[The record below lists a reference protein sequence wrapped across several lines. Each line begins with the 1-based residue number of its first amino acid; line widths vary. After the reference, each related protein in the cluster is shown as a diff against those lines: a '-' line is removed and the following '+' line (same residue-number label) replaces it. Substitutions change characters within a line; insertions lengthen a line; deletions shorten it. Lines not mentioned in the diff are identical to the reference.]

1 LGIKFALAADFSAAW
16 RHFRRKPVAPGLL
29 RQGRLLRSLFV
40 LSILVPGM
48 AAALTNRFAALLLYL
63 WFALFR
69 PQDWLWIDITRL
81 RLSMVLGAMLIGPSL
96 LTGIMPN
103 VTHPL
108 SAGSILFLVCALV
121 SQMGAFSPDIGWLW
135 IDFLVRLLL
144 VCTLLVTL
152 ASTPRRIVAVL
163 AVIACS
169 LGIHAG
175 KAGFAWLV
183 IGGVRFAD
191 GLSGA
196 FVDNNGYAM
205 GTVMIMPLLVATAQ
219 NVHYLFEGRWPRV
232 ELWTR
237 RAIYAMA
244 FFCTFTVIGTYSRGG
259 FLSLSA
265 AVLMFI
271 ALQRRR
277 AAAFTAL
284 GTVVLL
290 ALFIVPLPS
299 SYTERLSTIRT
310 YEEIGEDSAMSRP
323 HFWKVAV
330 RMAEQNFFGVGLR
343 GYDNAYDFY
352 DFLDGRYGRGR
363 SVHSSHYMV
372 LAELG
377 YPGAVVWGCLLI
389 GSFLVGWR
397 IRARAS
403 SPDLPDDARE
413 FVFTCS
419 NALMVSMAGFT
430 VGGSFLAL
438 ALNDLTWLT
447 FALLAALDR
456 WSHAACVAKRA
467 ETFQRAGTVVRSE
480 FAGAAA
486 FSRPIGE
493 PTA

>member
-1 LGIKFALAADFSAAW
+1 
-16 RHFRRKPVAPGLL
+16 
-29 RQGRLLRSLFV
+29 
-40 LSILVPGM
+40 M
-48 AAALTNRFAALLLYL
+48 CAALTNRFAALLLYL

-69 PQDWLWIDITRL
+69 PQDWLWMDITSL

-108 SAGSILFLVCALV
+108 SIGGILFLACALV
-121 SQMGAFSPDIGWLW
+121 SQVTALSPDVGWLW

-144 VCTLLVTL
+144 VCLLLVPL
-152 ASTPRRIVAVL
+152 ASTPKRIVAVI

-205 GTVMIMPLLVATAQ
+205 GTVMIMPLLVAAAQ
-219 NVHYLFEGRWPRV
+219 NIHYLFDGSWPLV
-232 ELWTR
+232 ERWTR
-237 RAIYAMA
+237 RIVYGMA

-265 AVLMFI
+265 AVLLFI
-271 ALQRRR
+271 GLQKRR
-277 AAAFTAL
+277 AAAFTVL
-284 GTVVLL
+284 GVVVTLV
-290 ALFIVPLPS
+290 LFVVPLPS

-343 GYDNAYDFY
+343 GYDNAYDKY

-377 YPGAVVWGCLLI
+377 YPGAFVWGGLLF
-389 GSFLVGWR
+389 GSFAIGWR
-397 IRARAS
+397 TRARAW
-403 SPDLPDDARE
+403 SPDLPEEARN

-419 NALMVSMAGFT
+419 NALMVSMAGFM

-456 WSHAACVAKRA
+456 WSRAACEAKRL
-467 ETFQRAGTVVRSE
+467 ERFRATAGAVQPA
-480 FAGAAA
+480 FAGAA

-493 PTA
+493 STA

>member
-1 LGIKFALAADFSAAW
+1 M
-16 RHFRRKPVAPGLL
+16 V
-29 RQGRLLRSLFV
+29 
-40 LSILVPGM
+40 
-48 AAALTNRFAALLLYL
+48 AALTNRFAALLLYL

-69 PQDWLWIDITRL
+69 PQDWLWMDITRF

-96 LTGIMPN
+96 LTGILPN

-108 SAGSILFLVCALV
+108 SIGGLLFLASALV
-121 SQMGAFSPDIGWLW
+121 SQMGAFSPDVGWLW

-144 VCTLLVTL
+144 VCMLLVTL
-152 ASTPRRIVAVL
+152 SSTPQRIVAVL

-205 GTVMIMPLLVATAQ
+205 GTVMIMPLLIATAQ
-219 NVHYLFEGRWPRV
+219 NIHFLFEGRWPQV
-232 ELWTR
+232 ETWAR
-237 RAIYAMA
+237 RAVYGMA

-265 AVLMFI
+265 AVLLFI
-271 ALQRRR
+271 ALQKRR
-277 AAAFTAL
+277 AAAFAGL
-284 GTVVLL
+284 GVVVLL
-290 ALFIVPLPS
+290 GLVIVPLPKE
-299 SYTERLSTIRT
+299 YTERLSTIRT

-343 GYDNAYDFY
+343 GYDNAYDKY

-377 YPGAVVWGCLLI
+377 YPGAAVWGSMLI
-389 GSFLVGWR
+389 GSFLIGWR
-397 IRARAS
+397 TRARAW
-403 SPDLPDDARE
+403 SPDLPEDARN

-456 WSHAACVAKRA
+456 WSRNACAAKRLEA
-467 ETFQRAGTVVRSE
+467 YQLAGTGTASFAGLGRGGAP
-480 FAGAAA
+480 AGAAA

-493 PTA
+493 PTP

>member
-1 LGIKFALAADFSAAW
+1 
-16 RHFRRKPVAPGLL
+16 
-29 RQGRLLRSLFV
+29 LLRSLFI
-40 LSILVPGM
+40 LAILVPGLV
-48 AAALTNRFAALLLYL
+48 AAGTNRFAALLLYL

-69 PQDWLWIDITRL
+69 PQDWLWMDITRFK
-81 RLSMVLGAMLIGPSL
+81 LSMVIGAMLVGPSV

-108 SAGSILFLVCALV
+108 SVGGLLFLACALV
-121 SQMGAFSPDIGWLW
+121 SQLTAFSPDVGWHW

-144 VCTLLVTL
+144 VCMFLVTL
-152 ASTPRRIVAVL
+152 ASTPKRIVAVL
-163 AVIACS
+163 GVIACS
-169 LGIHAG
+169 LGVHAG

-191 GLSGA
+191 GLAGA

-219 NVHYLFEGRWPRV
+219 NVHLLFEGRRPGV
-232 ELWTR
+232 ERWTR
-237 RAIYAMA
+237 RALFAMA

-259 FLSLSA
+259 FLSLAA
-265 AVLMFI
+265 AVLAFVALSKRRMAGFSAI
-271 ALQRRR
+271 A
-277 AAAFTAL
+277 AV
-284 GTVVLL
+284 VVLV
-290 ALFIVPLPS
+290 LFVVPLPK

-310 YEEIGEDSAMSRP
+310 YEEIGEDSARSRP

-343 GYDNAYDFY
+343 GYDNAYDRY

-377 YPGAVVWGCLLI
+377 YPGAFVWGGLLI
-389 GSFLVGWR
+389 GFFLIGWR
-397 IRARAS
+397 TRQRAW
-403 SPDLPDDARE
+403 SPYLPDDARE

-419 NALMVSMAGFT
+419 NALMVSMAGFV

-456 WSHAACVAKRA
+456 WSQRACDAKRL
-467 ETFQRAGTVVRSE
+467 EEYQR
-480 FAGAAA
+480 AGAAA
-486 FSRPIGE
+486 GRAGGGFAAAAFPAAAALHQPVGE
-493 PTA
+493 PIA

>member
-1 LGIKFALAADFSAAW
+1 
-16 RHFRRKPVAPGLL
+16 
-29 RQGRLLRSLFV
+29 LLRSLFV
-40 LSILVPGM
+40 LSILLPGM
-48 AAALTNRFAALLLYL
+48 VAALTNRFAALLLYL

-69 PQDWLWIDITRL
+69 PQDWLWMDITRF
-81 RLSMVLGAMLIGPSL
+81 RLSMVLGALLIGPAL
-96 LTGIMPN
+96 LTGILPN

-108 SAGSILFLVCALV
+108 SVGGLLFLACSLV
-121 SQMGAFSPDIGWLW
+121 SQMGAFSPDLGWLW

-144 VCTLLVTL
+144 VCMLLVTL
-152 ASTPRRIVAVL
+152 VSTRQRFVAVI

-183 IGGVRFAD
+183 IGGVRFSD

-205 GTVMIMPLLVATAQ
+205 GTVMIMPLLVATGQ
-219 NVHYLFEGRWPRV
+219 NIHYLFEGRWPQIEV
-232 ELWTR
+232 WAR
-237 RAIYAMA
+237 RAVYAMA

-265 AVLMFI
+265 AVLVFI
-271 ALQRRR
+271 ALQKRR
-277 AAAFTAL
+277 AAAFSGLAV
-284 GTVVLL
+284 VVLIGL
-290 ALFIVPLPS
+290 LVVPLPQE
-299 SYTERLSTIRT
+299 YTERLSTIRT

-352 DFLDGRYGRGR
+352 DFLDGRYGRRR

-377 YPGAVVWGCLLI
+377 YPGAVVWAGLLI
-389 GSFLVGWR
+389 GSLLIGWR
-397 IRARAS
+397 IRARAW
-403 SPDLPDDARE
+403 SPYLPDDARD

-419 NALMVSMAGFT
+419 NALMVSMVGFM

-447 FALLAALDR
+447 FAMLAALDR
-456 WSHAACVAKRA
+456 WSYNECARRQMEA
-467 ETFQRAGTVVRSE
+467 FQQAGTAGRLRAAVLASRESE
-480 FAGAAA
+480 L
-486 FSRPIGE
+486 
-493 PTA
+493 TA